1 MAGHLLAAGH
11 ELFIRDLEPAPKE
24 FIDCGATECGTC
36 CEVAD
41 QAKVVTIM
49 VPDTPDVA
57 GLLFGID
64 GVSEG
69 LTAGTTVVDMSTISP
84 IETKVFAERI
94 NALGCDYLDAPVS
107 GGKVGARNAALTI
120 MVGQSE
126 SAFEGVKPLFELMA
140 DHLVA
145 SGISGDAG
153 RSSIAISAGADGR
166 STSQSGA
173 DRRHRSPRL
182 PLSADR
188 GAPLSWRH
196 RWAPFRRVRRS
207 GVGNG
212 FGGAS

>member
-107 GGKVGARNAALTI
+107 GGKVGRQKCGPDDHGRPVGVGLRGGQTAL
-120 MVGQSE
+120 
-126 SAFEGVKPLFELMA
+126 
-140 DHLVA
+140 
-145 SGISGDAG
+145 
-153 RSSIAISAGADGR
+153 RADG
-166 STSQSGA
+166 G
-173 DRRHRSPRL
+173 P
-182 PLSADR
+182 P
-188 GAPLSWRH
+188 G
-196 RWAPFRRVRRS
+196 RVRDLR
-207 GVGNG
+207 
-212 FGGAS
+212 